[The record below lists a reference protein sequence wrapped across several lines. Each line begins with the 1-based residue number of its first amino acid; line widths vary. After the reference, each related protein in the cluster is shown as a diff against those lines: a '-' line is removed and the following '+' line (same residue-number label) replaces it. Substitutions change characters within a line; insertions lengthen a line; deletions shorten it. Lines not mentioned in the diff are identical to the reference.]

1 MTATALKRYAWA
13 LATLVVVAGDQA
25 SKRMVRRSIP
35 LHDSVPVVPG
45 LFSLTHV
52 ANRGALFGML
62 RDLPDPW
69 RSGLFTLVPLAAIVL
84 IVYFQRRTPLADAP
98 AHTGLAL
105 ILGGALGNLADRIR
119 LGYVTDFLDVFVSDH
134 HWPAFNVADS
144 AICVGVSFLVLSL
157 LMTRREIA
165 PTGIPPEEAR
175 DASRPL

>member
-1 MTATALKRYAWA
+1 MSTALRRYSWA
-13 LATLVVVAGDQA
+13 LMTLAVVAGDQA
-25 SKRMVRRSIP
+25 SKRTIRKSMS
-35 LHDSVPVVPG
+35 LHDSIPVVPG

-62 RDLPDPW
+62 RDLADPW
-69 RSGLFTLVPLAAIVL
+69 RSALFTLVPLAAIVL
-84 IVYFQRRTPLADAP
+84 IVYFQRRTPLADTP
-98 AHTGLAL
+98 AHVGLAL

-119 LGYVTDFLDVFVSDH
+119 LGYVTDFLDVYVSDH

-157 LMTRREIA
+157 LLTRRETTPA
-165 PTGIPPEEAR
+165 GIPPEETR